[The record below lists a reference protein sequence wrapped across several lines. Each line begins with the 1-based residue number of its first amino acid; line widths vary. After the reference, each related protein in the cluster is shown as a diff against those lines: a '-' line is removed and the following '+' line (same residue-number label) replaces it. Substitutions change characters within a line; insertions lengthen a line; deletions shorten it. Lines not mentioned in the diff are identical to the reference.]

1 MRLLVDSDAFCKLAL
16 AGLFSD
22 AVALFDAETSECGR
36 LPALPFMLKRG
47 GLPRTYG
54 ALECQRLI
62 PVAEAMPAVTEAP
75 GPWIDRLAPIAD
87 IDPGE
92 AILFSIAAQESMPVI
107 SGDVRALKALRN
119 VDGFP
124 EALEGRMALLE
135 AILLALCWRLGPE
148 QMMRRVEPVRESDA
162 LLRVCFSPVNRSP
175 EEGLA
180 SYFRAR
186 QTELAPLVLWDPFTE
201 GKP

>member
-22 AVALFDAETSECGR
+22 AAALFDANASECGR

-47 GLPRTYG
+47 GLPRTFG

-62 PVAEAMPAVTEAP
+62 PVAESIPAVTEAP
-75 GPWIDRLAPIAD
+75 RHWIDGLTPIAD

-92 AILFSIAAQESMPVI
+92 AILFSIAAQEGIPVI
-107 SGDVRALKALRN
+107 SGDIRALKALRN
-119 VDGFP
+119 VARFP
-124 EALEGRMALLE
+124 EALESRVVLLE
-135 AILLALCWRLGPE
+135 AILLALCWRLGQE
-148 QMMRRVEPVRESDA
+148 QVMRRIEPVRESDA
-162 LLRVCFSPVNRSP
+162 LLRVCFSPGNSSP
-175 EEGLA
+175 EECLA

-186 QTELAPLVLWDPFTE
+186 RTELAPLVPWDPSPE